1 MCSSLYVCR
10 EIVDGRKLRFD
21 VQKGCWDAGWESGS
35 RAALAVLVVGRAL
48 SSRQS
53 VYVSWTFWLAVRWW
67 CISISSQ
74 DWEVGSRAVMSS
86 MGG

>member
-35 RAALAVLVVGRAL
+35 RAALAVLVWLVVPYRRGNLCMSAGRL
-48 SSRQS
+48 
-53 VYVSWTFWLAVRWW
+53 
-67 CISISSQ
+67 
-74 DWEVGSRAVMSS
+74 G
-86 MGG
+86 